1 MAASHLLRSGAGL
14 VVSALLLT
22 GCASVGPTLD
32 RLWPFGRDGGASG
45 EERGARPAD
54 RIPVLG
60 TDLAPTADAA
70 LAATAVTVPAAQALA
85 SWPHAG
91 GTSGNAPQN
100 VAGTAALDVAF
111 RRQVG
116 AAPGRHGAMIAPP
129 IVAEGRVY
137 VLDAGL
143 TVHAVSADGGRP
155 VWRET
160 LSRAERERGGWF
172 RLPGSGG
179 QALGGGLAYDAGRV
193 FAATGF
199 GELVAMEAATGREL
213 WRVKVDAPL
222 HAAPLAA
229 GGRVFITSVASELF
243 AIDQVTGQI
252 QWTTSALVEPAR
264 MLTAPSPAL
273 VGDTLVAPFA
283 SGEVTASLV
292 ANGRRLWSEALTRQ
306 GAATSLST
314 ISDIAGR
321 PAVFDGLVYAAS
333 QAGVVAAIDLRTGT
347 RIWEQP
353 VSSIQ
358 TPWVSGDF
366 VYVVSTDGQVF
377 CMERRTGG
385 IKWVRQL
392 TRDVRQQFRTRRVA
406 WTGPVMV
413 DGRLVVGSSQ
423 GEVLALSPQ
432 DGSTLATRDV
442 GSALF
447 IPPAVA
453 GGLVYFYS
461 NEARL
466 VALR

>member
-1 MAASHLLRSGAGL
+1 MAAPQHLRAGAALILSAVL
-14 VVSALLLT
+14 VT
-22 GCASVGPTLD
+22 GCASVSSTFD
-32 RLWPFGRDGGASG
+32 RVWPFGGDRDSSG
-45 EERGARPAD
+45 ERAERPGD

-70 LAATAVTVPAAQALA
+70 LAATPVTVPAAQALTA
-85 SWPHAG
+85 WPHAG
-91 GTSGNAPQN
+91 GTAGNAPQN
-100 VAGTAALDVAF
+100 VAGTASLTVAF
-111 RRQVG
+111 RRQAG
-116 AAPGRHGAMIAPP
+116 AAPGRYGSMIAPP
-129 IVAEGRVY
+129 VVADGRVY
-137 VLDAGL
+137 LLDAAL
-143 TVHAVSADGGRP
+143 TVHALSADSARP
-155 VWRET
+155 VWRQ
-160 LSRAERERGGWF
+160 SIGSAEREQGWF
-172 RLPGSGG
+172 RFGG
-179 QALGGGLAYDAGRV
+179 GQQALGGGVAFDAGRV

-199 GELVAMEAATGREL
+199 GELVALDAGSGREL

-222 HAAPLAA
+222 HSAPLAA
-229 GGRVFITSVASELF
+229 GGRVFITSVASELY

-264 MLTAPSPAL
+264 MLMAPSPAL
-273 VGDTLVAPFA
+273 VGDTLVSPFA

-321 PAVFDGLVYAAS
+321 PAVVDGLVYAAS

-347 RIWEQP
+347 RVWEQP
-353 VSSIQ
+353 ISSIQ
-358 TPWVSGDF
+358 TPWVAGDF

-392 TRDVRQQFRTRRVA
+392 TRDVRQQFRTRRIA

-413 DGRLVVGSSQ
+413 DGKLVLGSSA
-423 GEVLALSPQ
+423 GEVVALSPQ
-432 DGSTLATRDV
+432 DGTTVASRNV
-442 GSALF
+442 GSPLF

-453 GGLVYFYS
+453 GGLVYFYT
-461 NEARL
+461 NDARL